1 MELPENV
8 KEPTAQSH
16 QASESDHPA
25 RMHRRI
31 SLVSAATFLSR
42 IGGFLRD
49 MVVAYGFGTGPEADL
64 YYVGFRIP
72 NMFRELFA
80 EGTLSSAFIPTLART
95 LKTDGPERASRLFSA
110 VGILLGLILVVLIGL
125 GEWSAPVLLH
135 LLAPGY
141 AKNPEALERGTQLIR
156 IMFPFLFFIS
166 LSALVMGALN
176 VQGRFFIPALSPI
189 FFSVGLIAGAFLPAK
204 LTFGHPVYGLAFGVV
219 LGGVLQWIFQ
229 WPAMSRGTIHF
240 LPGFSVS
247 SAFRHEGARRVMKL
261 LLPSIGGLWVT
272 QGNLLIATI
281 FGSFLVSGTI
291 SALYYA
297 MRLIQFP
304 LGLIGA
310 AIATVILPVLSH
322 HTHENEGAAK
332 TTRILAEGYRL
343 SFFFMLPASA
353 GLVALGEP
361 LIRLLFEHGSFRA
374 ESRLLTQTALLGYAV
389 GLWSFSGVRILVRAY
404 YAYQDTRYPVWAG
417 VWGLLTNLAI
427 SFLFY
432 RSSGILALA
441 LGISAGSLVNQ
452 AMLFFGLRRYV
463 GTPPWAIFGNAV
475 PVLFLSGVL
484 YLGVSWGWGFFSR
497 WTGTMSLR
505 VTLAGLLVT
514 MGLGLICYLWAA
526 RLFNI
531 REGQMVSNVF
541 LNLRKKK

>member
-8 KEPTAQSH
+8 KEPAVQAPR
-16 QASESDHPA
+16 ASESDHPA

-31 SLVSAATFLSR
+31 SLVSGATFLSR

-49 MVVAYGFGTGPEADL
+49 MIVAYGFGTGPEADL
-64 YYVGFRIP
+64 FYVGFRIP

-80 EGTLSSAFIPTLART
+80 EGTLSSAFIPALART
-95 LKTDGPERASRLFSA
+95 LKTEGPERASRLFSA
-110 VGILLGLILVVLIGL
+110 VGILLGLILVALIGL
-125 GEWSAPVLLH
+125 GEWSAPLLLH

-141 AKNPEALERGTQLIR
+141 AKNPDALARGTRLIR

-176 VQGRFFIPALSPI
+176 VQGRFFLPALSPV
-189 FFSVGLIAGAFLPAK
+189 FFSAGLIAGAFLPAS

-229 WPAMSRGTIHF
+229 WPAMTRGTIHF
-240 LPGFSVS
+240 LPELSPS
-247 SAFRHEGARRVMKL
+247 AAFRHEGARRVLKL

-272 QGNLLIATI
+272 QGNLLIATV

-310 AIATVILPVLSH
+310 AIATVLLPVLSRQ
-322 HTHENEGAAK
+322 TLENDGAEKA
-332 TTRILAEGYRL
+332 TRTLAEGYRL

-361 LIRLLFEHGSFRA
+361 LIRLLFEHGSFKA
-374 ESRLLTQTALLGYAV
+374 ESSLLTQTALLGYAV

-432 RSSGILALA
+432 RSFGILALA
-441 LGISAGSLVNQ
+441 LGISAGSLVNH
-452 AMLFFGLRRYV
+452 AILFFGLKRYV
-463 GTPPWAIFGNAV
+463 GKPPWAIFGNAI
-475 PVLFLSGVL
+475 PVLLLSGGL
-484 YLGVSWGWGFFSR
+484 YLGVSLGWGLFHR
-497 WTGTMSLR
+497 WVGTMSLKI
-505 VTLAGLLVT
+505 TLAGILAA
-514 MGLGLICYLWAA
+514 MALGFAFYLGAA

-531 REGQMVSNVF
+531 REGRMVSDV
-541 LNLRKKK
+541 LLKPRGK

>member
-8 KEPTAQSH
+8 KEPTAQ
-16 QASESDHPA
+16 ASQVPEGDLPA

-31 SLVSAATFLSR
+31 SLVSGATFLTR

-49 MVVAYGFGTGPEADL
+49 MIVAYGFGTGPEADL
-64 YYVGFRIP
+64 FYVGFRIP

-80 EGTLSSAFIPTLART
+80 EGTLSSAFIPALART
-95 LKTDGPERASRLFSA
+95 LKTEGPEMASRLFSA
-110 VGILLGLILVVLIGL
+110 VGILLGLILVVLVGL
-125 GEWSAPVLLH
+125 GEWSAPLLLH

-141 AKNPEALERGTQLIR
+141 AKNPDTLARGTHLIR

-176 VQGRFFIPALSPI
+176 VQERFFLPALSPV
-189 FFSVGLIAGAFLPAK
+189 FFSFGLIVGAFLPAS

-229 WPAMSRGTIHF
+229 WPALTRGTIHF
-240 LPGFSVS
+240 LPGLSPS
-247 SAFRHEGARRVMKL
+247 AAFRHEGARRVLKL

-310 AIATVILPVLSH
+310 AIATVLLPVLSRQ
-322 HTHENEGAAK
+322 TLENDGAAK
-332 TTRILAEGYRL
+332 TTRTLAEGYRL

-361 LIRLLFEHGSFRA
+361 LIRLLFEHGSFKA
-374 ESRLLTQTALLGYAV
+374 ESSLLTQTALLGYAV
-389 GLWSFSGVRILVRAY
+389 GLWSFSGVRILVRGY

-417 VWGLLTNLAI
+417 IWGLLTNLAI

-441 LGISAGSLVNQ
+441 LGISAGSLVNH
-452 AMLFFGLRRYV
+452 AILFFGLKRYV
-463 GTPPWAIFGNAV
+463 GSPPWAIFGNAI
-475 PVLFLSGVL
+475 PVLLLSGGL
-484 YLGVSWGWGFFSR
+484 YLGVSWGWGIFNR
-497 WTGTMSLR
+497 WVGAMSLKI
-505 VTLAGLLVT
+505 TLAGILAAMA
-514 MGLGLICYLWAA
+514 MGLAFYLGAA

-531 REGQMVSNVF
+531 REGRMVSDV
-541 LNLRKKK
+541 LLKLRRK

>member
-8 KEPTAQSH
+8 KEPAPRPRAAPEPERPS
-16 QASESDHPA
+16 

-42 IGGFLRD
+42 IAGFLRD
-49 MVVAYGFGTGPEADL
+49 MIVAYTFGTGPEADL
-64 YYVGFRIP
+64 FYVGFRIP

-95 LKTDGPERASRLFSA
+95 LKSEGPERASRLYTA
-110 VGILLGLILVVLIGL
+110 VGILLGLILAGLIGI
-125 GEWSAPVLLH
+125 GEWSAPLLLH

-141 AKNPEALERGTQLIR
+141 AKNPETLARGTHLIR

-176 VQGRFFIPALSPI
+176 VQGRFFLPALSPI
-189 FFSVGLIAGAFLPAK
+189 FFSVGLIAGALLPAS
-204 LTFGHPVYGLAFGVV
+204 LTFGHPVYGLGFGVV
-219 LGGVLQWIFQ
+219 LGGLLQWLCQ
-229 WPAMSRGTIHF
+229 LPALAKGSIRF
-240 LPGFSVS
+240 VPKLSLPE
-247 SAFRHEGARRVMKL
+247 AFRHEGARRVLKL

-310 AIATVILPVLSH
+310 AIATVLLPVLARQ
-322 HTHENEGAAK
+322 TLETDGAEKA
-332 TTRILAEGYRL
+332 TRTLTEGYRL
-343 SFFFMLPASA
+343 SLFFMLPASA

-361 LIRLLFEHGSFRA
+361 LIRLLFEHGSFQE
-374 ESRLLTQTALLGYAV
+374 ESSRLTQTALLGYAV

-404 YAYQDTRYPVWAG
+404 YAYQDTRFPVWAG
-417 VWGLLTNLAI
+417 VWGLLTNLAV

-432 RSSGILALA
+432 RQSGILALA
-441 LGISAGSLVNQ
+441 LGISLGSLANH
-452 AMLFFGLRRYV
+452 AILFFGLKRHI
-463 GTPPWAIFGNAV
+463 GKAPWAIFGNAL
-475 PVLFLSGVL
+475 PVLLLSAALYGGVSSGWDLFLRTVGAPNLKMTLLGVVASMVL
-484 YLGVSWGWGFFSR
+484 GLAFYLGAARMMNVREGR
-497 WTGTMSLR
+497 T
-505 VTLAGLLVT
+505 VTDLL
-514 MGLGLICYLWAA
+514 MGLG
-526 RLFNI
+526 
-531 REGQMVSNVF
+531 
-541 LNLRKKK
+541 KK